1 MTRTATPPKKAL
13 PLAELFL
20 FNKFSCAPKGFCGH
34 LQTRE
39 TNMKPTTTKTFK
51 QDKLI
56 FRVCHSCGFCNETP
70 VEPERCSSCEKAFL
84 PLNYFE
90 KVHASGAKSEK
101 FQDLFETGSELDEQ
115 DLIKGLYV
123 LW

>member
-1 MTRTATPPKKAL
+1 
-13 PLAELFL
+13 
-20 FNKFSCAPKGFCGH
+20 
-34 LQTRE
+34 
-39 TNMKPTTTKTFK
+39 MKPTTTKTFK

-56 FRVCHSCGFCNETP
+56 FRVCHSCGFCNETS
-70 VEPERCSSCEKAFL
+70 VEPERCGSCEKAFL

-101 FQDLFETGSELDEQ
+101 FQELFENGSEIDEQ